1 MKKYFL
7 FILCM
12 GTAVIVNAQLPA
24 AAKKNPGNAPKP
36 HTNTELPVSKAIV
49 SETKTI
55 TVNPSA
61 LRNLCPWEKSS
72 GDNNFEDHPVSVVVN
87 ISYAEHTTAKE
98 SIVIANVS
106 LSGEEN
112 GGDRTRVRGTWK
124 KTIYSAPAG
133 WTIKSISN
141 GSSSLVSY
149 FSFTASPT
157 EPYLIKTCHVR
168 SYKLSRNNLGY
179 AVAPPTLSDFEI
191 IVHVDKQ
198 DDFDEI
204 ESTCGCGF
212 QIEKAAFKPLTI
224 VLEKK

>member
-7 FILCM
+7 FIICISLA
-12 GTAVIVNAQLPA
+12 GHTDAQLPGG
-24 AAKKNPGNAPKP
+24 AKKSTGIV
-36 HTNTELPVSKAIV
+36 PVPRTKLDVPATRAIS

-55 TVNPSA
+55 RVTPLP
-61 LRNLCPWEKSS
+61 LRNLCPWERSS
-72 GDNNFEDHPVSVVVN
+72 GDNNFEDHAVSVVVN
-87 ISYAEHTTAKE
+87 ISYGEHTTAKE
-98 SIVIANVS
+98 SVVIANIS
-106 LSGEEN
+106 LSGEES
-112 GGDRTRVRGTWK
+112 GGDRTMVKGSWK

-141 GSSSLVSY
+141 GSSSLASY

-157 EPYLIKTCHVR
+157 EPYSTKACHVR

-179 AVAPPTLSDFEI
+179 AVTSPTLSDFEI

-198 DDFDEI
+198 DDFDEV

-212 QIEKAAFKPLTI
+212 QIEMAAFKPLTI
-224 VLEKK
+224 VLERK